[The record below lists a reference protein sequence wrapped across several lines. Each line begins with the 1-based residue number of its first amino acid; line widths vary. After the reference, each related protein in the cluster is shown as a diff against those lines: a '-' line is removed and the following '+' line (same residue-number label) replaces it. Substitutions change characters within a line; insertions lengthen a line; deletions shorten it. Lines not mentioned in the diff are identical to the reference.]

1 MRAKRL
7 ALFGVGLPFLLWAS
21 AWGEPVTVR
30 FAEGVTR
37 GFPVVRSLDGQ
48 TLAFGDFV
56 QVAREDRVET
66 RLTFRFKD
74 GSLQDETVVF
84 SQHGVFRLQSYRL
97 VQRGPSFPETLEAS
111 IDRPS
116 GRYSVRYRADD
127 DSPEEILDGKLE
139 FPEDAYNGMV
149 SLILKNLQPGTGETV
164 SMVVFTPKPRVI
176 KLGLTPMA
184 DERVL
189 LNGSTLQ
196 AARYVIR
203 PELGLFASML
213 VSDVPSV
220 RCWILLGEAPAFL
233 KAEGPL
239 YFMGPVWRI
248 EPY

>member
-1 MRAKRL
+1 MRAKRA
-7 ALFGVGLPFLLWAS
+7 ALFGLSLPFLFWAS

-30 FAEGVTR
+30 FVEGVTR
-37 GFPVVRSLDGQ
+37 AFPVVRSLDGE
-48 TLAFGDFV
+48 TLAVGDFI

-66 RLTFRFKD
+66 RLIFRFKD

-84 SQHGVFRLQSYRL
+84 SQHDVFRLLSYRL

-111 IDRPS
+111 IDRSS
-116 GRYSVRYRADD
+116 GHYSVRYRADD

-139 FPEDAYNGMV
+139 LPEDAYNGML
-149 SLILKNLQPGTGETV
+149 SLILKNLQPGTGEMV
-164 SMVVFTPKPRVI
+164 SMVAFTPKPRVI
-176 KLGLTPMA
+176 KLRLTPMA

-203 PELGLFASML
+203 PELGLFASLL
-213 VSDVPSV
+213 VSDVPTV
-220 RCWILLGEAPAFL
+220 RCWILPGDAPAFL